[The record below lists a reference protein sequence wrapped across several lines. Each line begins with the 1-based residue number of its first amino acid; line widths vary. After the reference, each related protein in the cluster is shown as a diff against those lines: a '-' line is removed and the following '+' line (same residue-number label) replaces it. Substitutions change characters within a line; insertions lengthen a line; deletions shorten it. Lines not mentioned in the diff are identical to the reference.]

1 LPQPSAP
8 RLEPRDLRPAYL
20 TGARL
25 YMRALLLDDKA
36 HAAAWHPSPFPINA
50 ARAEEYIK
58 NVHKGE
64 SPRTFQFVIARL
76 ENDEIVG
83 GLKLWTT
90 FRVGNLTFQMAP
102 WLPDAD
108 ELRAEAL
115 GIAVRWLRDDF
126 ELMTISVSLPADAP
140 HSLAAAEQA
149 GLRQNARLRE
159 ALARPGGRVDE
170 LMFEALNPRWISA
183 DSARNTEATDGA

>member
-1 LPQPSAP
+1 LPLPALT

-25 YMRALLLDDKA
+25 YIRALLLEDKA
-36 HAAAWHPSPFPINA
+36 HAAAWFPSPFPINA

-64 SPRTFQFVIARL
+64 SPRTYQFVIARV

-83 GLKLWTT
+83 GLKLSTN
-90 FRVGNLTFQMAP
+90 FRVGNISFQMAP

-115 GIAVRWLRDDF
+115 DMTLRWLRADF
-126 ELMTISVSLPADAP
+126 ELMTLGVALPADATL
-140 HSLAAAEQA
+140 SLAAVERA
-149 GLRQNARLRE
+149 GLVQTARLRE
-159 ALARPGGRVDE
+159 ALARPDGRVDE
-170 LMFEALNPRWISA
+170 LWFHEHNHSWITGDGKDDKGA
-183 DSARNTEATDGA
+183 ADGA

>member
-1 LPQPSAP
+1 VPLPAST

-20 TGARL
+20 TGPRL
-25 YMRALLLDDKA
+25 YIRALLLEDKQ

-58 NVHKGE
+58 DVHKGE
-64 SPRTFQFVIARL
+64 SPRTYQFVIARL

-90 FRVGNLTFQMAP
+90 FRVADLTFRMAP

-115 GIAVRWLRDDF
+115 GIAVRWLRDDY
-126 ELMTISVSLPADAP
+126 ELMTISVALPADAP
-140 HSLAAAEQA
+140 LSLAAAEQA
-149 GLRQNARLRE
+149 GMRQNARLRE

-170 LMFEALNPRWISA
+170 LLFEVLNPRWISPA
-183 DSARNTEATDGA
+183 KEQHTEADHGA